1 MPRLRALPAFLIT
14 ALLLLTAQA
23 SGAATDGNVWVSL
36 RTDGNQIP
44 AASGAYSYPP
54 SVSSDGNY
62 VAFQTLGP
70 VSPNRDVRALGDVLR
85 RDIGQSSSVIVSVST
100 DGTPANGRSYAPAI
114 SADGS
119 LVVFESIAS
128 NLVAGDNNNG
138 SDIYLRD
145 LTASTT
151 TRVSVSGDGAD
162 ANSASYRPSISG
174 DGAFVAFCSRASNLV
189 AGDQDNSSDL
199 FLWQRS
205 TTSLTRVTVA
215 GTSSGPLDGCERTAI
230 DDDGG
235 VVAFSALTAGQSNVY
250 TYDRA
255 HSATTPVTSAADG
268 SSGMSGLAISGDGK
282 LVAFDSMATNLI
294 AGDSNRSRDVFVRNV
309 GANSTARAS
318 VRSDGSQLPADSGTS
333 GVGIS
338 RDGRFVVFGST
349 AEGVV
354 PGDSNGS
361 EDVFRREL
369 ATGKTTIVSVS
380 ATGRPEDGPSYAP
393 AANSDGSAVAFTS
406 LATDIVS
413 ADSNSTPDVFLRGG
427 EFPERLGNSS
437 GPEDTGAPPD
447 IAAPVTSNDT
457 GGVPLAAFLVGG
469 VAILVLVGGW
479 FLLGRRGTA

>member
-1 MPRLRALPAFLIT
+1 MRWLSALTTFIAVAAVFI
-14 ALLLLTAQA
+14 AIRG
-23 SGAATDGNVWVSL
+23 SEAATEGNVWVSL
-36 RTDGNQIP
+36 RNDGNQIP

-70 VSPNRDVRALGDVLR
+70 VSPIRYARAVGDVLR
-85 RDIGQSSSVIVSVST
+85 RDIGQSSSVILSVST

-128 NLVAGDNNNG
+128 NLVAGDNNNA

-145 LTASTT
+145 ITGSTT
-151 TRVSVSGDGAD
+151 TRVSVAGDGTD

-174 DGAFVAFCSRASNLV
+174 DGAYVAFCSRASNLV
-189 AGDQDNSSDL
+189 SGDQDNASDL

-205 TTSLTRVTVA
+205 TASLTRVPVA
-215 GTSSGPLDGCERTAI
+215 GASNGPLDGCERTAI

-235 VVAFSALTAGQSNVY
+235 VVAFSALTGGQSNVY

-255 HSATTPVTSAADG
+255 SGATTAVTSAADG

-294 AGDSNRSRDVFVRNV
+294 AGDSNRSRDVFVRDLV
-309 GANSTARAS
+309 ANSTVRAS
-318 VRSDGSQLPADSGTS
+318 VRSDGSQLPGDSGTS

-338 RDGRFVVFGST
+338 HDGRFVVFSST

-354 PGDSNGS
+354 PGDSNGY

-380 ATGRPEDGPSYAP
+380 ATGGPEDGPSYAP
-393 AANSDGSAVAFTS
+393 AVNSDGSEVAFTS
-406 LATDIVS
+406 LAANIVS
-413 ADSNSTPDVFLRGG
+413 SDSNRTPDVFLRGG
-427 EFPERLGNSS
+427 EFPESLGSS
-437 GPEDTGAPPD
+437 TGPEDTGAPPD
-447 IAAPVTSNDT
+447 IATQVTSTDNGGLPLAT
-457 GGVPLAAFLVGG
+457 LLGGGVT
-469 VAILVLVGGW
+469 ILVLAGGW
-479 FLLGRRGTA
+479 FLLGRRGRS